1 MLSDSQLALPI
12 HIFAE
17 NTRQANV
24 LLPFALPHP
33 PFISNNVGSRHRKL
47 EHTHQEV
54 CCNVRPKRSARL
66 THSGPLTLSVM
77 LLQRLEAA
85 TSRLEDI
92 ALHQSSGTS
101 TQREFPAAA
110 PALAAASV
118 PPPPAAAVEP
128 ARDVPAAVK
137 AYDEEVGQALDE
149 FKQLSAKIGGVVN
162 EQAAS
167 VFKTFQA
174 QRDLILLAASS
185 QKPAGGA
192 GSPAFAE
199 LLKPLQAALTQVI
212 EMRDKNRG
220 DKHHFNHLSTVSEG
234 IPAVG
239 WVAVEPK
246 PGPYVGE
253 MKDSAQFYANRVIK
267 DFKDTD
273 KTHVEWTR
281 AFIKLLETLK
291 TYVLKTHTTGL
302 AWNPKGGDAASF
314 KATSSAAPSA
324 GAPPP
329 PPPPP
334 PAVDLSAGAA
344 GGAGAGGMDAVFG
357 QLNQGENITKGL
369 KKVDASQMTHKNP
382 ELRGT
387 AAPPPTKAAPPKLA
401 AKPAQL
407 KAKKPPKTQLDG
419 NKWAVE
425 YHEDNRSI
433 VIDQTELNQ
442 TVNIF
447 NCKNSIIQI
456 KGKINAVQ
464 MTNCTKTSIL
474 VDTLVSSLEVTG
486 SPSFAVQIT
495 GRAPTILLDSCDSGQ
510 IYLSD
515 KSLDSEIIAAKCS
528 AININLPVQGGEEGE
543 FEEYALPEQLKH
555 TVDSLGQKGK
565 SRIKTEVVAH
575 TA

>member
-1 MLSDSQLALPI
+1 MSAAGIGNLS
-12 HIFAE
+12 
-17 NTRQANV
+17 
-24 LLPFALPHP
+24 
-33 PFISNNVGSRHRKL
+33 
-47 EHTHQEV
+47 
-54 CCNVRPKRSARL
+54 
-66 THSGPLTLSVM
+66 TLIK
-77 LLQRLEAA
+77 RLEAA

-92 ALHQSSGTS
+92 ALHQTSGSS
-101 TQREFPAAA
+101 QRELTPAGAG
-110 PALAAASV
+110 ALAGGSAKPPPPS
-118 PPPPAAAVEP
+118 PPPPAAVEQP
-128 ARDVPAAVK
+128 KDGPPAVK
-137 AYDEEVGQALDE
+137 AFDEALDLVLDE
-149 FKQLSAKIGGVVN
+149 YKQLSAKIGGTVQ
-162 EQAAS
+162 EQAAA
-167 VFKTFQA
+167 VLKTFKA

-192 GSPAFAE
+192 ASPVFAD
-199 LLKPLQAALTQVI
+199 LLKPLQAALTDVI

-220 DKHHFNHLSTVSEG
+220 DKQLFNHLSTVSEG
-234 IPAVG
+234 IPALG

-246 PGPYVGE
+246 PAPYVGD

-267 DFKDTD
+267 DFKDSD
-273 KTHVEWTR
+273 KTHVEWSRSFT
-281 AFIKLLETLK
+281 KLLDALK
-291 TYVLKTHTTGL
+291 AYVLKTHTTGL
-302 AWNPKGGDAASF
+302 VWNPKGGDAASF
-314 KATSSAAPSA
+314 KGTSSAAPSG

-334 PAVDLSAGAA
+334 PAADLSAGAVG
-344 GGAGAGGMDAVFG
+344 GGAASAGGMDAVFG
-357 QLNQGENITKGL
+357 QLNQGEKITKGL
-369 KKVDASQMTHKNP
+369 KKVDTSQMTHKNP
-382 ELRGT
+382 ELRAT
-387 AAPPPTKAAPPKLA
+387 AAPAAPSATKAAPPKLA

-419 NKWAVE
+419 NKWTIE

-433 VIDQTELNQ
+433 LIDQTEINQ

-447 NCKNSIIQI
+447 NCKNSIVQI

-528 AININLPVQGGEEGE
+528 AINVSLPVPGGEEGE
-543 FEEYALPEQLKH
+543 FQEFALPEQLKH
-555 TVDSLGQKGK
+555 TVDAIGGKGK
-565 SRIKTEVVAH
+565 SRVKTEVVAH
-575 TA
+575 TG

>member
-1 MLSDSQLALPI
+1 MSAPGIGNLS
-12 HIFAE
+12 
-17 NTRQANV
+17 
-24 LLPFALPHP
+24 
-33 PFISNNVGSRHRKL
+33 
-47 EHTHQEV
+47 
-54 CCNVRPKRSARL
+54 
-66 THSGPLTLSVM
+66 TLIK
-77 LLQRLEAA
+77 RLEAA

-92 ALHQSSGTS
+92 ALHQSSGS
-101 TQREFPAAA
+101 SQKELAPAA
-110 PALAAASV
+110 PALAAGSV
-118 PPPPAAAVEP
+118 APPPPPPPPPAAIEP
-128 ARDVPAAVK
+128 SKDDPPAVK
-137 AYDEEVGQALDE
+137 AYDEQLGEALDD
-149 FKQLSAKIGGVVN
+149 FKQLSAKIGGVVQ
-162 EQAAS
+162 EQAVS
-167 VFKTFQA
+167 VLKTFQV

-192 GSPAFAE
+192 TSPVFAD
-199 LLKPLQAALTQVI
+199 LLKPLQAVLTQVI
-212 EMRDKNRG
+212 ETRDKNRG
-220 DKHHFNHLSTVSEG
+220 DKQHFNHLSTVSEG

-246 PGPYVGE
+246 PGPYIGE

-267 DFKDTD
+267 DFKDTN
-273 KTHVEWTR
+273 KIHVEWTR
-281 AFIKLLETLK
+281 SFIKLLETLK

-302 AWNPKGGDAASF
+302 VWNPKGGEAASF
-314 KATSSAAPSA
+314 KSPSTAAPA
-324 GAPPP
+324 GGAPPP

-334 PAVDLSAGAA
+334 PAADQSSGAA
-344 GGAGAGGMDAVFG
+344 ATAAAGGMDAVFG

-382 ELRGT
+382 ELRAT
-387 AAPPPTKAAPPKLA
+387 SAPEPSTKATPPKLA

-407 KAKKPPKTQLDG
+407 KVKKPAKTQLDG

-486 SPSFAVQIT
+486 SPSFAVQIM

-528 AININLPVQGGEEGE
+528 AINVSLPVRGGEDGE

-555 TVDSLGQKGK
+555 TVDSLNQKGK

>member
-1 MLSDSQLALPI
+1 MSAPGIGNLS
-12 HIFAE
+12 
-17 NTRQANV
+17 
-24 LLPFALPHP
+24 
-33 PFISNNVGSRHRKL
+33 
-47 EHTHQEV
+47 
-54 CCNVRPKRSARL
+54 
-66 THSGPLTLSVM
+66 TLIK
-77 LLQRLEAA
+77 RLEAA

-92 ALHQSSGTS
+92 ALHQSSGS
-101 TQREFPAAA
+101 SQKELPSAA
-110 PALAAASV
+110 PTLVTGSV
-118 PPPPAAAVEP
+118 APPPPPPPPAAVEP
-128 ARDVPAAVK
+128 PKDDPPAVK
-137 AYDEEVGQALDE
+137 AYDEQLGEVLDE
-149 FKQLSAKIGGVVN
+149 FKQLSAKIGGVVQ
-162 EQAAS
+162 EQAAG
-167 VFKTFQA
+167 VLKTFQA

-192 GSPAFAE
+192 TSPVFAD

-212 EMRDKNRG
+212 ETRDKNRG
-220 DKHHFNHLSTVSEG
+220 DKLHFNHLSTVSEG

-267 DFKDTD
+267 NFKDTD

-302 AWNPKGGDAASF
+302 VWNPKGGDAASF
-314 KATSSAAPSA
+314 KPSSSAAPA
-324 GAPPP
+324 G
-329 PPPPP
+329 
-334 PAVDLSAGAA
+334 
-344 GGAGAGGMDAVFG
+344 GGMDTVFG

-382 ELRGT
+382 ELRAT
-387 AAPPPTKAAPPKLA
+387 SAPAPTKAAPPKPA
-401 AKPAQL
+401 VKPAQL

-528 AININLPVQGGEEGE
+528 AINVSLPVPGGEEGE

>member
-1 MLSDSQLALPI
+1 MSAPGIGNLS
-12 HIFAE
+12 
-17 NTRQANV
+17 
-24 LLPFALPHP
+24 
-33 PFISNNVGSRHRKL
+33 
-47 EHTHQEV
+47 
-54 CCNVRPKRSARL
+54 
-66 THSGPLTLSVM
+66 TLIK
-77 LLQRLEAA
+77 RLEAA

-92 ALHQSSGTS
+92 ALHQTSGSS
-101 TQREFPAAA
+101 QRDLQPAAA
-110 PALAAASV
+110 TSAAGSAPPPPP
-118 PPPPAAAVEP
+118 PPPPAAVEEP
-128 ARDVPAAVK
+128 KEDPPAVK
-137 AYDEEVGQALDE
+137 AFDEQLDEALDE
-149 FKQLSAKIGGVVN
+149 FKQLSAKIGGIVH

-167 VFKTFQA
+167 VVKTFRA
-174 QRDLILLAASS
+174 QRDLVLLAASS
-185 QKPAGGA
+185 QKPAGGVT
-192 GSPAFAE
+192 SPIFAD
-199 LLKPLQAALTQVI
+199 LLKPLQAALTEVI
-212 EMRDKNRG
+212 EIRDKNRG
-220 DKHHFNHLSTVSEG
+220 DKQHFNHLSTVSEG

-246 PGPYVGE
+246 PAPYVGE

-273 KTHVEWTR
+273 KTHVEWSRSFT
-281 AFIKLLETLK
+281 KLLEALK
-291 TYVLKTHTTGL
+291 AYVLKTHTTGL
-302 AWNPKGGDAASF
+302 VWNPKGGDAASF
-314 KATSSAAPSA
+314 KGSSSAAPSG

-334 PAVDLSAGAA
+334 PAADLSAGGAA
-344 GGAGAGGMDAVFG
+344 GGAAAGGMDAVFG
-357 QLNQGENITKGL
+357 QLNQGENITRGL

-382 ELRGT
+382 ELRGST
-387 AAPPPTKAAPPKLA
+387 APPPTKAAPPKLA

-407 KAKKPPKTQLDG
+407 KAKKPSKTQLDG
-419 NKWAVE
+419 NKWTIE

-528 AININLPVQGGEEGE
+528 AINVSLPVPGGEEGE
-543 FEEYALPEQLKH
+543 FEEFALPEQLKH
-555 TVDSLGQKGK
+555 TVDGLSSKGK
-565 SRIKTEVVAH
+565 TRIKTEVVAH
-575 TA
+575 MG

>member
-1 MLSDSQLALPI
+1 MSAPGIGNLS
-12 HIFAE
+12 
-17 NTRQANV
+17 
-24 LLPFALPHP
+24 
-33 PFISNNVGSRHRKL
+33 
-47 EHTHQEV
+47 
-54 CCNVRPKRSARL
+54 
-66 THSGPLTLSVM
+66 TLIK
-77 LLQRLEAA
+77 RLEAA

-92 ALHQSSGTS
+92 ALHQTSSS
-101 TQREFPAAA
+101 SQRDLAPAAA
-110 PALAAASV
+110 TSAAGSAPPPPPP
-118 PPPPAAAVEP
+118 PPPPATAEEP
-128 ARDVPAAVK
+128 KDDPPVVK
-137 AYDEEVGQALDE
+137 AFDEQLDEALDE
-149 FKQLSAKIGGVVN
+149 FKQLSAKIGGIVQ

-167 VFKTFQA
+167 VLKTFKA
-174 QRDLILLAASS
+174 QRDLILLVASS
-185 QKPAGGA
+185 QKPAGGVT
-192 GSPAFAE
+192 SPVFAD
-199 LLKPLQAALTQVI
+199 LLKPLQAALTEVI
-212 EMRDKNRG
+212 EIRDKNRG
-220 DKHHFNHLSTVSEG
+220 DKQHFNHLSTVSEG

-273 KTHVEWTR
+273 KTHVEWSRSFT
-281 AFIKLLETLK
+281 KLLEALK
-291 TYVLKTHTTGL
+291 AYVLKTHTTGL
-302 AWNPKGGDAASF
+302 VWNPKGGDAASF
-314 KATSSAAPSA
+314 KGSSSADPTG

-334 PAVDLSAGAA
+334 PAADLSAGSAA
-344 GGAGAGGMDAVFG
+344 RGTTAGGMDAVFG
-357 QLNQGENITKGL
+357 QLNQGENITRGL
-369 KKVDASQMTHKNP
+369 KKVEASQMTHKNP
-382 ELRGT
+382 ELRGST
-387 AAPPPTKAAPPKLA
+387 APPPTKATPPKLA

-419 NKWAVE
+419 NKWTIE

-433 VIDQTELNQ
+433 VINQTELNQ

-486 SPSFAVQIT
+486 SPSFVVQIT

-528 AININLPVQGGEEGE
+528 AINVSLPVPGGEEGE
-543 FEEYALPEQLKH
+543 FEEFALPEQLKH
-555 TVDSLGQKGK
+555 TVGGLSSKGK

-575 TA
+575 MG

>member
-1 MLSDSQLALPI
+1 MSAPGIGNLS
-12 HIFAE
+12 
-17 NTRQANV
+17 
-24 LLPFALPHP
+24 
-33 PFISNNVGSRHRKL
+33 
-47 EHTHQEV
+47 
-54 CCNVRPKRSARL
+54 
-66 THSGPLTLSVM
+66 TLIK
-77 LLQRLEAA
+77 RLEAA

-92 ALHQSSGTS
+92 ALHQTSGSSQRDLAPSTPTS
-101 TQREFPAAA
+101 AAGSA
-110 PALAAASV
+110 PPPPP
-118 PPPPAAAVEP
+118 PPPPASEP
-128 ARDVPAAVK
+128 TKDDPPAVK
-137 AYDEEVGQALDE
+137 AFDEHLNEALDE
-149 FKQLSAKIGGVVN
+149 FKQLSAKIGGVVQ
-162 EQAAS
+162 EQATS
-167 VFKTFQA
+167 VIKTFKT
-174 QRDLILLAASS
+174 QRDLILLAAFS
-185 QKPAGGA
+185 QKPAGGVT
-192 GSPAFAE
+192 SPVFAD
-199 LLKPLQAALTQVI
+199 LLKPLQLALTEVI
-212 EMRDKNRG
+212 DIRDKNRG
-220 DKHHFNHLSTVSEG
+220 DKQHFNHLSTVSEG

-239 WVAVEPK
+239 WVTVEPK

-273 KTHVEWTR
+273 KTHVEWSRSFT
-281 AFIKLLETLK
+281 KLLEALK
-291 TYVLKTHTTGL
+291 AYVLKTHTTGL
-302 AWNPKGGDAASF
+302 VWNPKGNDAASF
-314 KATSSAAPSA
+314 KAASNAATSG

-334 PAVDLSAGAA
+334 PAAVPSTGAA
-344 GGAGAGGMDAVFG
+344 GGAAAGGMDAVFG
-357 QLNQGENITKGL
+357 QLNQGENITKVL

-387 AAPPPTKAAPPKLA
+387 ETPPATKAAPPKLA

-419 NKWAVE
+419 NKWTIE

-495 GRAPTILLDSCDSGQ
+495 GRAPTVLLDSCDSGQ

-528 AININLPVQGGEEGE
+528 AINVSLPVAGGEEGE
-543 FEEYALPEQLKH
+543 FEEFALPEQLKH
-555 TVDSLGQKGK
+555 TVDGLSQKGK

-575 TA
+575 MG

>member
-1 MLSDSQLALPI
+1 MLP
-12 HIFAE
+12 
-17 NTRQANV
+17 
-24 LLPFALPHP
+24 
-33 PFISNNVGSRHRKL
+33 
-47 EHTHQEV
+47 
-54 CCNVRPKRSARL
+54 C
-66 THSGPLTLSVM
+66 SGLD
-77 LLQRLEAA
+77 RLEAA

-92 ALHQSSGTS
+92 ALHQTSGSSS
-101 TQREFPAAA
+101 QRDLTPAVTGAVAGSSA
-110 PALAAASV
+110 PPPP
-118 PPPPAAAVEP
+118 PPPPAAVERP
-128 ARDVPAAVK
+128 KDDPPAVK
-137 AYDEEVGQALDE
+137 AFDEALDE
-149 FKQLSAKIGGVVN
+149 SLDEYKQLSAKIGGTVQ
-162 EQAAS
+162 EQATA
-167 VFKTFQA
+167 VLKTFKA

-192 GSPAFAE
+192 TSPVFAD
-199 LLKPLQAALTQVI
+199 LLKPIQVALTEVI
-212 EMRDKNRG
+212 KIRDKNRG
-220 DKHHFNHLSTVSEG
+220 DKQHFNHLSTVSEG
-234 IPAVG
+234 IPALG

-246 PGPYVGE
+246 PAPYVGD

-273 KTHVEWTR
+273 KTHVEWSRSFT
-281 AFIKLLETLK
+281 KLLDALK
-291 TYVLKTHTTGL
+291 AYVLKTHTTGL
-302 AWNPKGGDAASF
+302 VWNPKGGDAASF
-314 KATSSAAPSA
+314 KDASSGAPA
-324 GAPPP
+324 GGAPPP

-334 PAVDLSAGAA
+334 PAADLSAGAA
-344 GGAGAGGMDAVFG
+344 GGAAAAGGMDAVFG

-382 ELRGT
+382 ELRGS
-387 AAPPPTKAAPPKLA
+387 APAPASSATKAAPPKLA

-419 NKWAVE
+419 NKWTIE

-447 NCKNSIIQI
+447 NCKNSIVQI

-528 AININLPVQGGEEGE
+528 AINVSLPVPGGEEGE
-543 FEEYALPEQLKH
+543 FEEFALPEQLKH
-555 TVDSLGQKGK
+555 TVDGLSAKGK

-575 TA
+575 MG

>member
-1 MLSDSQLALPI
+1 MSAPGIGNLS
-12 HIFAE
+12 
-17 NTRQANV
+17 
-24 LLPFALPHP
+24 
-33 PFISNNVGSRHRKL
+33 
-47 EHTHQEV
+47 
-54 CCNVRPKRSARL
+54 
-66 THSGPLTLSVM
+66 TLIK
-77 LLQRLEAA
+77 RLEAA

-92 ALHQSSGTS
+92 ALHQSSGS
-101 TQREFPAAA
+101 SVSSSQRELPS
-110 PALAAASV
+110 AASAPTAGSV
-118 PPPPAAAVEP
+118 PPPPPPPPAAAEP
-128 ARDVPAAVK
+128 PKDDPPAVK
-137 AYDEEVGQALDE
+137 AYDQEVGEALDE
-149 FKQLSAKIGGVVN
+149 FKQLSAKIGGVVQ
-162 EQAAS
+162 EQAAAVS
-167 VFKTFQA
+167 KTFQA

-192 GSPAFAE
+192 SSPAFAE

-212 EMRDKNRG
+212 ETRDKNRG
-220 DKHHFNHLSTVSEG
+220 DKQHFNHLSTVSEG

-281 AFIKLLETLK
+281 SFIKLLEVLK

-314 KATSSAAPSA
+314 KVSSTAAPSA
-324 GAPPP
+324 VSGGAPPP

-334 PAVDLSAGAA
+334 PAADVSAGVAA
-344 GGAGAGGMDAVFG
+344 GGAAAGGMDAVFG
-357 QLNQGENITKGL
+357 QLNQGENITRGL

-382 ELRGT
+382 ELRGSG
-387 AAPPPTKAAPPKLA
+387 APPPSSKAAPPKLA

-464 MTNCTKTSIL
+464 MTNCTKCSIL

-510 IYLSD
+510 IYLSN

-528 AININLPVQGGEEGE
+528 AINVSLPVAGGEEGE
-543 FEEYALPEQLKH
+543 YQEYALPEQLKH
-555 TVDSLGQKGK
+555 TVDNLDPKAK

-575 TA
+575 TG